1 MFCSIYKWY
10 ISRALDSGKP
20 LPNTVGRH
28 IRRCAS
34 CREFAQFSESLK
46 NRCVKDVPGFLDS
59 YKEELN
65 EKIISVLATQ
75 PEPKSAP
82 RRKPALVPVLAAAS
96 ALLVISIGIVWLVL
110 PSSNK
115 ITPLNQLSQLGISKT
130 SFENVLVKVDSPF
143 EEELV
148 ELKQTLQS
156 TAGFLLSRVD
166 IKIGEREEESPKVPH
181 I

>member
-20 LPNTVGRH
+20 LSGAAGRH

-34 CREFAQFSESLK
+34 CREFAQFSESLENK
-46 NRCVKDVPGFLDS
+46 CVKDVPGFLDG
-59 YKEELN
+59 YNEELN

-75 PEPKSAP
+75 PEPKSPP
-82 RRKPALVPVLAAAS
+82 RRKPALIPVLASAS

-110 PSSNK
+110 PSSDE

-130 SFENVLVKVDSPF
+130 SFENVLVKIDSPF
-143 EEELV
+143 EEELI
-148 ELKQTLQS
+148 ELKQTLKS
-156 TAGFLLSRVD
+156 TTDFLLSRVD
-166 IKIGEREEESPKVPH
+166 IKIGEESD
-181 I
+181 

>member
-10 ISRALDSGKP
+10 ISLALDSGKP
-20 LPNTVGRH
+20 LGGLAGRH

-34 CREFAQFSESLK
+34 CREFARFSESLE

-59 YKEELN
+59 YNEELDK
-65 EKIISVLATQ
+65 KIISSLAAQ
-75 PEPKSAP
+75 PSPKSPP

-96 ALLVISIGIVWLVL
+96 ALLIISIGIVWLVL

-115 ITPLNQLSQLGISKT
+115 ITPLNQLSQLGISRT
-130 SFENVLVKVDSPF
+130 SFENALVKIDSPF

-148 ELKQTLQS
+148 ELKQTLKS
-156 TAGFLLSRVD
+156 TADFLLSRVD
-166 IKIGEREEESPKVPH
+166 IKIGEREEKNQKVPH
-181 I
+181 T